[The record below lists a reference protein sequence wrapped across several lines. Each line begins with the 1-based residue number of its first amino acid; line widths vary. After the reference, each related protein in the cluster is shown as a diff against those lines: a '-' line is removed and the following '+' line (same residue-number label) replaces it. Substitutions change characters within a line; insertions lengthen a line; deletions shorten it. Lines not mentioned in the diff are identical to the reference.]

1 MKPEIK
7 QNFLSVDKK
16 TARSSYGEF
25 FTIGEEVGHEGA
37 EDNAVIQ
44 GFVEEFDGN
53 EIKVFTSKGHC
64 HLDFLVKL
72 NDITPNYKEA
82 YEEVMCYF
90 DSISDEEKPKLL
102 SRLQKLGL

>member
-1 MKPEIK
+1 VENHK

-25 FTIGEEVGHEGA
+25 FEIGEEVGHEGA
-37 EDNAVIQ
+37 TDLATIQ

-64 HLDFLVKL
+64 HLDFLVK
-72 NDITPNYKEA
+72 KEKA
-82 YEEVMCYF
+82 IIE
-90 DSISDEEKPKLL
+90 
-102 SRLQKLGL
+102 